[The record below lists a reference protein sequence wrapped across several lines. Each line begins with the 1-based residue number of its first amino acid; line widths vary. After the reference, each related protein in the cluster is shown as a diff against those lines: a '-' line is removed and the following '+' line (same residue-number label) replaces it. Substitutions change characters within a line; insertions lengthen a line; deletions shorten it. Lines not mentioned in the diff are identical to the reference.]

1 MCLKHVLSEAL
12 CLCLCDLLLRQYTVK
27 LSEWPKKLYSWPVS
41 WCLLSMSMMRRQ
53 ELDLSPVEQDRGEQV
68 EVALAGCWKS
78 PGGTQLLAMTP
89 KSSFAMLDGESNW
102 PVVWLVYSKLFPS
115 DWAAN
120 MYVLWHGLGQCV
132 CIIADILLAVRKAAN
147 LFVSGQY
154 DKQWTWWSNPGR
166 ILS

>member
-1 MCLKHVLSEAL
+1 
-12 CLCLCDLLLRQYTVK
+12 
-27 LSEWPKKLYSWPVS
+27 
-41 WCLLSMSMMRRQ
+41 MMRRQ

-120 MYVLWHGLGQCV
+120 MYVL
-132 CIIADILLAVRKAAN
+132 
-147 LFVSGQY
+147 
-154 DKQWTWWSNPGR
+154 
-166 ILS
+166 